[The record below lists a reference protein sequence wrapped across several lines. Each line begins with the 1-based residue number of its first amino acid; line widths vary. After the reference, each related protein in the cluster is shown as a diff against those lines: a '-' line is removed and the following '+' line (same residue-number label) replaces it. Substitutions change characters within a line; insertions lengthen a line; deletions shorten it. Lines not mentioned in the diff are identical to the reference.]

1 MPQSFAR
8 VYIHLVF
15 STKNRERMINKEW
28 APRLNEYLVGILR
41 QRKCELLIA
50 GGIEDHV
57 HLLISM
63 SREIAISDL
72 VRDVKSISSHWVHT
86 TIPGSREFA
95 WQQGYSVF
103 SVSQSG
109 LEDVKRYIATQEEH
123 HQKRTFRE
131 ELLMFLE
138 KHGVEYDERYMW
150 D

>member
-15 STKNRERMINKEW
+15 STKNRERMIKKDW

-72 VRDVKSISSHWVHT
+72 VRDVKYISSHWVRT

-95 WQQGYSVF
+95 WQQGSVPGA
-103 SVSQSG
+103 SAPG
-109 LEDVKRYIATQEEH
+109 Y
-123 HQKRTFRE
+123 
-131 ELLMFLE
+131 
-138 KHGVEYDERYMW
+138 
-150 D
+150 